1 MQKQFIFIILVS
13 IIVAIFALT
22 NAEVMT
28 VRLFFWTYQLSG
40 SLVILISVALGALL
54 VLLFGLYKS
63 VKTTFTLRNLN
74 NEVIALKATN
84 ESLNSKNTVL
94 EQEIERLKAEV
105 NTLQNTVV
113 QKPVVIEK
121 TED

>member
-1 MQKQFIFIILVS
+1 MQKQFIFVILVS

-54 VLLFGLYKS
+54 VLVFGLYKS
-63 VKTTFTLRNLN
+63 VKTKFTLRNLN
-74 NEVIALKATN
+74 NEVVSLKASN
-84 ESLNSKNTVL
+84 ENLNSRNKAL
-94 EQEIERLKAEV
+94 EQEVERLKAEV

-113 QKPVVIEK
+113 QKPVILEK
-121 TED
+121 TEN

>member
-1 MQKQFIFIILVS
+1 MQKQFIFVILVS

-54 VLLFGLYKS
+54 VLVFGLYKN
-63 VKTTFTLRNLN
+63 VKTKFTLRNLN
-74 NEVIALKATN
+74 NEVVSLKASN
-84 ESLNSKNTVL
+84 ENLNSKNKAL

-113 QKPVVIEK
+113 QKPIIVEK
-121 TED
+121 TEN

>member
-1 MQKQFIFIILVS
+1 MQKQFIFVILVS

-54 VLLFGLYKS
+54 VLVFGLYKS
-63 VKTTFTLRNLN
+63 VKTKFTLRNLN
-74 NEVIALKATN
+74 NEVASLKASN
-84 ESLNSKNTVL
+84 ENLNSKNKAL

-113 QKPVVIEK
+113 QKPVILEK
-121 TED
+121 TEN

>member
-1 MQKQFIFIILVS
+1 MQKQFIFVILVS

-54 VLLFGLYKS
+54 VLVFGLYKS
-63 VKTTFTLRNLN
+63 VKTKFTLRNLN
-74 NEVIALKATN
+74 NEVVSLKASN
-84 ESLNSKNTVL
+84 ENLNSKNKAL
-94 EQEIERLKAEV
+94 EQEIERLKAEL

-113 QKPVVIEK
+113 QKPVILEK
-121 TED
+121 TEN

>member
-1 MQKQFIFIILVS
+1 MQKQFIFVILVS

-54 VLLFGLYKS
+54 VLVFGLYKS
-63 VKTTFTLRNLN
+63 VKTKFTLRNLN
-74 NEVIALKATN
+74 NEVVSLKVSN
-84 ESLNSKNTVL
+84 ENLNSKNKAL

-113 QKPVVIEK
+113 QKPVILEK
-121 TED
+121 TEN

>member
-1 MQKQFIFIILVS
+1 MHKQFIFLILVS

-22 NAEVMT
+22 NAEVIT

-54 VLLFGLYKS
+54 VLVFGLYKS
-63 VKTTFTLRNLN
+63 VKTKFSLRNLN
-74 NEVIALKATN
+74 NEVVSLKATN
-84 ESLNSKNTVL
+84 ENLNSKNKVL

-105 NTLQNTVV
+105 NTLQNTLI
-113 QKPVVIEK
+113 QKPVVVEK
-121 TED
+121 TEN

>member
-1 MQKQFIFIILVS
+1 MQKQFIFVILVS

-54 VLLFGLYKS
+54 VLVFGLYKS
-63 VKTTFTLRNLN
+63 VKTKFTLRNLN
-74 NEVIALKATN
+74 NEVVTLKASN
-84 ESLNSKNTVL
+84 ENLNSKNKAL

-113 QKPVVIEK
+113 QKPVILEK
-121 TED
+121 TEN

>member
-1 MQKQFIFIILVS
+1 MQKQFIFVILVS

-54 VLLFGLYKS
+54 VLVFGLYKC
-63 VKTTFTLRNLN
+63 VKTKFTLRNLN
-74 NEVIALKATN
+74 NEVVSLKASN
-84 ESLNSKNTVL
+84 ENLNSKNKAL

-113 QKPVVIEK
+113 QKPVILEK
-121 TED
+121 TEN

>member
-1 MQKQFIFIILVS
+1 MQKQFIFVILVS

-22 NAEVMT
+22 NAKMMT

-54 VLLFGLYKS
+54 VLVFGLYKS
-63 VKTTFTLRNLN
+63 VKTKFTLRNLN
-74 NEVIALKATN
+74 NEVVSLKASN
-84 ESLNSKNTVL
+84 ENLNSKNKAL

-113 QKPVVIEK
+113 QKPVILEK
-121 TED
+121 TEN

>member
-1 MQKQFIFIILVS
+1 MQKQFIFLILVS

-54 VLLFGLYKS
+54 VLVFGLYKS
-63 VKTTFTLRNLN
+63 VKTQFTLRNLN
-74 NEVIALKATN
+74 NEVVSVKASN
-84 ESLNSKNTVL
+84 ESLNSRNKTL

-113 QKPVVIEK
+113 QKPVVEK
-121 TED
+121 TEN

>member
-1 MQKQFIFIILVS
+1 MQKQFIFLILVS

-54 VLLFGLYKS
+54 VLVFGLYKS
-63 VKTTFTLRNLN
+63 VKTQFTLRNLN
-74 NEVIALKATN
+74 NEVVSVKASN
-84 ESLNSKNTVL
+84 ESLNNRNKTL

-105 NTLQNTVV
+105 NTLQNTIV
-113 QKPVVIEK
+113 QKPAVVEK
-121 TED
+121 TES

>member
-1 MQKQFIFIILVS
+1 MQKQFIFLILVS

>member
-1 MQKQFIFIILVS
+1 MQKQFIFVILVS

-63 VKTTFTLRNLN
+63 VKTKFTLRNLN
-74 NEVIALKATN
+74 NEVVSLKASN
-84 ESLNSKNTVL
+84 ENLNSKNKAL

-105 NTLQNTVV
+105 NTLQNTAV
-113 QKPVVIEK
+113 QKPVIVEK
-121 TED
+121 TEN

>member
-1 MQKQFIFIILVS
+1 MQKQFIFVILVS

-54 VLLFGLYKS
+54 VLVFGLYKS
-63 VKTTFTLRNLN
+63 VKTKFTLRNLN
-74 NEVIALKATN
+74 NEVVTLKASN
-84 ESLNSKNTVL
+84 ENLNSKNKAL

-105 NTLQNTVV
+105 NTLQNTAV
-113 QKPVVIEK
+113 QKPVIVEK
-121 TED
+121 TEN

>member
-1 MQKQFIFIILVS
+1 MQKQFIFVILVS

-28 VRLFFWTYQLSG
+28 VRLFFWIYQLSG

-54 VLLFGLYKS
+54 VLVFGLYKS
-63 VKTTFTLRNLN
+63 VKTKFTLRNLN
-74 NEVIALKATN
+74 NEVVSLKASN
-84 ESLNSKNTVL
+84 ENLNSKNKAL

-113 QKPVVIEK
+113 QKPVLLEK
-121 TED
+121 TEN

>member
-1 MQKQFIFIILVS
+1 MQKQFIFVILVS

-63 VKTTFTLRNLN
+63 VKTKFTLRNLN
-74 NEVIALKATN
+74 NEVVSLKASN
-84 ESLNSKNTVL
+84 ENLNSRNKAL

-113 QKPVVIEK
+113 QKPVILEK
-121 TED
+121 TEN

>member
-1 MQKQFIFIILVS
+1 MQKQFIFVILVS

-54 VLLFGLYKS
+54 VLVFGLYKS
-63 VKTTFTLRNLN
+63 VKTKFTLRNLN
-74 NEVIALKATN
+74 NEVVSLRASN
-84 ESLNSKNTVL
+84 ENLNSRNKAL

-105 NTLQNTVV
+105 NTLQNTAV
-113 QKPVVIEK
+113 QKPVILEK
-121 TED
+121 TEN

>member
-1 MQKQFIFIILVS
+1 MQKQFIFVILIS
-13 IIVAIFALT
+13 IVVAIFALT

-54 VLLFGLYKS
+54 VLVFGLYKS
-63 VKTTFTLRNLN
+63 VKTQFTLRNLN
-74 NEVIALKATN
+74 NEIKTLKSSQEALSASN
-84 ESLNSKNTVL
+84 ASYQ
-94 EQEIERLKAEV
+94 QEIERLKAEV
-105 NTLQNTVV
+105 NTLQNTAA

-121 TED
+121 TES

>member
-1 MQKQFIFIILVS
+1 MQKQFIFVILVS

-63 VKTTFTLRNLN
+63 VKTKFTLRNLN
-74 NEVIALKATN
+74 NEVVSLKASN
-84 ESLNSKNTVL
+84 ENLNSKNKTL

-105 NTLQNTVV
+105 NTLQNTAV
-113 QKPVVIEK
+113 QKPVILEK
-121 TED
+121 TEN

>member
-1 MQKQFIFIILVS
+1 MQKQFIFLILVS

-22 NAEVMT
+22 NAEVIT

-54 VLLFGLYKS
+54 VLVFGLYKS
-63 VKTTFTLRNLN
+63 VKTKFSLRNLN
-74 NEVIALKATN
+74 NELVSLKATN
-84 ESLNSKNTVL
+84 ENLNSKNKVL

-113 QKPVVIEK
+113 QKPVVVEK
-121 TED
+121 TEN

>member
-1 MQKQFIFIILVS
+1 MQKQFIFLILVS

-54 VLLFGLYKS
+54 VLVFGLYKS
-63 VKTTFTLRNLN
+63 VKTQFTLRNLN
-74 NEVIALKATN
+74 NEVISVKASN
-84 ESLNSKNTVL
+84 ESLKNRNKTL

-105 NTLQNTVV
+105 NTLQNTIV
-113 QKPVVIEK
+113 QKPVVVEK
-121 TED
+121 TES

>member
-1 MQKQFIFIILVS
+1 MQKQFIFLILVS

-54 VLLFGLYKS
+54 VLVFGLYKS
-63 VKTTFTLRNLN
+63 VKTQFTLRNLN
-74 NEVIALKATN
+74 NEVISVKASN
-84 ESLNSKNTVL
+84 ESLNNRNKTL

-105 NTLQNTVV
+105 NTLQNTIV
-113 QKPVVIEK
+113 QKPAVVEK
-121 TED
+121 TES

>member
-1 MQKQFIFIILVS
+1 MQKQFIFVILVS

-54 VLLFGLYKS
+54 VLVFGLYKS
-63 VKTTFTLRNLN
+63 VKTKFTLRSLN
-74 NEVIALKATN
+74 NEVVSLKASN
-84 ESLNSKNTVL
+84 ENLNSRNKAL
-94 EQEIERLKAEV
+94 EQEVERLKAEV

-113 QKPVVIEK
+113 QKPVILEK
-121 TED
+121 TEN

>member
-1 MQKQFIFIILVS
+1 MQKQFIFVILVS

-63 VKTTFTLRNLN
+63 VKTKFTLRNLN
-74 NEVIALKATN
+74 NEVVSLKASN
-84 ESLNSKNTVL
+84 ENLNSKNKAL

-113 QKPVVIEK
+113 QKPVIVDK
-121 TED
+121 TEN

>member
-1 MQKQFIFIILVS
+1 MQKQFIFVILVS

-22 NAEVMT
+22 NAEIMT

-54 VLLFGLYKS
+54 VLVFGLYKS
-63 VKTTFTLRNLN
+63 VKTKFTLRNLN
-74 NEVIALKATN
+74 NEIISLKASN
-84 ESLNSKNTVL
+84 ENMNSKNKVL

-113 QKPVVIEK
+113 QKPITVEK
-121 TED
+121 TES

>member
-1 MQKQFIFIILVS
+1 MQKQFIFVILVS

-54 VLLFGLYKS
+54 VLVFGLYKS
-63 VKTTFTLRNLN
+63 VKTKFTLRNLN
-74 NEVIALKATN
+74 NEVASLKVTN
-84 ESLNSKNTVL
+84 ESLNTKNKVF

-105 NTLQNTVV
+105 NTLQNTVI
-113 QKPVVIEK
+113 QKPVVVEK
-121 TED
+121 TEN

>member
-1 MQKQFIFIILVS
+1 MQKQFIFVILVS

-54 VLLFGLYKS
+54 VLVFGLYKS
-63 VKTTFTLRNLN
+63 VKTKFTLRNLN
-74 NEVIALKATN
+74 NEVVSLKASN
-84 ESLNSKNTVL
+84 ENLNSKNKAL
-94 EQEIERLKAEV
+94 EQEIERLKADV

-113 QKPVVIEK
+113 QKPVILEK
-121 TED
+121 TEN

>member
-1 MQKQFIFIILVS
+1 MQKQFIFVILVS

-63 VKTTFTLRNLN
+63 VKTKFTLRNLN
-74 NEVIALKATN
+74 NEVVSLKASN
-84 ESLNSKNTVL
+84 ENLNSKNKTL

-105 NTLQNTVV
+105 NTLQNTIV
-113 QKPVVIEK
+113 QKPVIVEK
-121 TED
+121 TEN

>member
-1 MQKQFIFIILVS
+1 MQKQFIFLILVS

-54 VLLFGLYKS
+54 VLVFGLYKS
-63 VKTTFTLRNLN
+63 VKTQFTLRNLN
-74 NEVIALKATN
+74 NEVISVKASN
-84 ESLNSKNTVL
+84 ESLNNRNKTL

-105 NTLQNTVV
+105 NTLQNTIV
-113 QKPVVIEK
+113 QKPVVVEK
-121 TED
+121 TES

>member
-1 MQKQFIFIILVS
+1 MQKQFIFLILVS

-22 NAEVMT
+22 NAEVIT

-54 VLLFGLYKS
+54 VLVFGLYKS
-63 VKTTFTLRNLN
+63 VKTKFSLRNLN
-74 NEVIALKATN
+74 NEVVSLKATN
-84 ESLNSKNTVL
+84 ENLNSKNKVL

-105 NTLQNTVV
+105 NTLQNTLI
-113 QKPVVIEK
+113 QKPVVVEK
-121 TED
+121 TEN

>member
-1 MQKQFIFIILVS
+1 MQKQFIFVILVS

-28 VRLFFWTYQLSG
+28 VRLFFWAYQLSG

-54 VLLFGLYKS
+54 VLVFGLYKS
-63 VKTTFTLRNLN
+63 VKTKFTLRNLN
-74 NEVIALKATN
+74 NEVVSLKASN
-84 ESLNSKNTVL
+84 ENLNSKNKAL

-113 QKPVVIEK
+113 QKPVIVEK
-121 TED
+121 TEN